1 MYTMRFDLRVPGM
14 TPAQIASQYET
25 AIEMAEWAE
34 GKGCA
39 AVHGRLRSSD
49 ESSSYSYYVGC

>member
-1 MYTMRFDLRVPGM
+1 VLFNFYALLAGQQAAGDAYHRTGPGGKS
-14 TPAQIASQYET
+14 TYV
-25 AIEMAEWAE
+25 

-49 ESSSYSYYVGC
+49 ESSSYSYYDGC